1 MATYDP
7 ALFIGGKY
15 RPDLAGG
22 QNIAPY
28 PGNLEAFDY
37 DPNAVGGGVAKYYGN
52 VMQGMPTYEPIMR
65 NISGRLQPDTTR
77 QIAQAAAERGVGIGS
92 YGGANDAT
100 AMLRALGLTSQDLT
114 NQGIQQYNQTMT
126 AVPALSP
133 TNLFITP
140 TDRSKMNLQWATSQA
155 EINAALQRQREMDKA
170 ALERARVTQETAYG
184 TTGMNVASQQRMQS
198 ERLAQQAATDAA
210 IMEAARKAQ
219 EWEQSR
225 ALANEMGLNAWSG
238 GGANWSGGGPGGGIT
253 TPSTQGGV
261 YSGSPSTGAMY
272 SGGQFAS
279 PEAEYAMMQEIGPG
293 GSYYD
298 PYAGFFSQDYYA
310 PGELA
315 TAYDYGAPPT
325 YEDYY
330 YGF

>member
-7 ALFIGGKY
+7 SLFIGGKY
-15 RPDLAGG
+15 RPDLASTGG
-22 QNIAPY
+22 TAPY

-52 VMQGMPTYEPIMR
+52 VMQGMPTYDPIMR

-92 YGGANDAT
+92 YGGANDAS
-100 AMLRALGLTSQDLT
+100 AMLRALGLTSQQLT
-114 NQGIQQYNQTMT
+114 NQGIQQYGQAMAT
-126 AVPALSP
+126 VPALRPES
-133 TNLFITP
+133 LFITP
-140 TDRSKMNLQWATSQA
+140 TDRSRMNLQWATSQA
-155 EINAALQRQREMDKA
+155 EINAAMARQRAADKA
-170 ALERARVTQETAYG
+170 ALERSKISQETAFG

-198 ERLAQQAATDAA
+198 ERLAQEAATDAA

-219 EWEQSR
+219 EWEQNR

-238 GGANWSGGGPGGGIT
+238 GGAGWTNTASAGTILE
-253 TPSTQGGV
+253 PSTQGGV
-261 YSGSPSTGAMY
+261 YSGAPSTGAMY
-272 SGGQFAS
+272 SGEKFAD
-279 PEAEYAMMQEIGPG
+279 PAAEYAMMQEIGPG

-310 PGELA
+310 PGEMA
-315 TAYDYGAPPT
+315 AAYDYGAPPT
-325 YEDYY
+325 NEDYF